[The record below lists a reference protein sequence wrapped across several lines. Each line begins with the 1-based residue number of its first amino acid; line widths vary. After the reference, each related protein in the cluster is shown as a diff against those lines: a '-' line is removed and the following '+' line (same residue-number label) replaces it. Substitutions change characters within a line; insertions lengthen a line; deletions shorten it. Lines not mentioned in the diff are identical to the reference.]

1 MTIII
6 LETPHRGKPVVY
18 EVKNEQGIISLAT
31 NMEGFSFSAT
41 NGLFTNDTEIEAAKE
56 WLGHDLQS
64 IGFYEPDELKRF
76 QGHADQEIA
85 ISQFIDDNDHLFEG
99 EQ

>member
-6 LETPHRGKPVVY
+6 LETSHRGKPVVY
-18 EVKNEQGIISLAT
+18 EVKNEQAIIDLAN
-31 NMEGFSFSAT
+31 NMDFCFSERKQFA
-41 NGLFTNDTEIEAAKE
+41 DYTEIEAAKE

-64 IGFYEPDELKRF
+64 IGFYELDELKRF

-85 ISQFIDDNDHLFEG
+85 VSQFIDDNDHLFEG